1 MQNREISLENYSPDI
16 SEMADQMYL
25 GPQGQILELLDN
37 FNRNYTNYNGQLN
50 NFNSSRGRESLEP
63 LEITKK
69 FRWKPGTYAKVK
81 KMYEHYVM
89 RWQIRPRGV
98 VSLFNRKRDYYHRQI
113 SQLLD
118 SIERLMMQRRWEGAV
133 WTEDSE
139 QLTADWSQFREDLT
153 MEMST
158 LVCYFNDLPK
168 NDENPDVECYV
179 SIPEG
184 ASLREE
190 LSNAYI
196 VVEIYWDRLDLNVRN
211 LDRKILQVIPGW
223 NTGIQLKCNML
234 KWFNQYHG
242 SGRKWDKVGRIRHTN
257 VRAWSIRG
265 KFAPPHDRLAHPF
278 ISQHSSS
285 RWTNVC
291 MGDMG
296 NGIENA
302 FTKCDWVSLYNL
314 LTMWLGE
321 FVAGYTGPLNSPNYM
336 HIGMPKDWNAE
347 YIDAIGIR
355 TNWCIDQ
362 VMASS
367 TEQLSF
373 KRHSYCKEIE
383 CQMMKTCDGF
393 HHEETRAENIIK
405 AIPNISEIDE
415 IETPFDIDRT
425 SHIAN
430 RLSDMCLNNED
441 EPLIL
446 KYHMLTHSDWKY
458 LIRNKCLGLITD
470 YFGFEED
477 WWDGALNVPDNP
489 DTDEDQESLENEMIT
504 WAYSR
509 NPNIAEINPF

>member
-1 MQNREISLENYSPDI
+1 
-16 SEMADQMYL
+16 
-25 GPQGQILELLDN
+25 
-37 FNRNYTNYNGQLN
+37 
-50 NFNSSRGRESLEP
+50 
-63 LEITKK
+63 
-69 FRWKPGTYAKVK
+69 
-81 KMYEHYVM
+81 
-89 RWQIRPRGV
+89 
-98 VSLFNRKRDYYHRQI
+98 
-113 SQLLD
+113 
-118 SIERLMMQRRWEGAV
+118 
-133 WTEDSE
+133 
-139 QLTADWSQFREDLT
+139 
-153 MEMST
+153 
-158 LVCYFNDLPK
+158 
-168 NDENPDVECYV
+168 
-179 SIPEG
+179 
-184 ASLREE
+184 
-190 LSNAYI
+190 
-196 VVEIYWDRLDLNVRN
+196 
-211 LDRKILQVIPGW
+211 
-223 NTGIQLKCNML
+223 
-234 KWFNQYHG
+234 
-242 SGRKWDKVGRIRHTN
+242 
-257 VRAWSIRG
+257 
-265 KFAPPHDRLAHPF
+265 
-278 ISQHSSS
+278 
-285 RWTNVC
+285 